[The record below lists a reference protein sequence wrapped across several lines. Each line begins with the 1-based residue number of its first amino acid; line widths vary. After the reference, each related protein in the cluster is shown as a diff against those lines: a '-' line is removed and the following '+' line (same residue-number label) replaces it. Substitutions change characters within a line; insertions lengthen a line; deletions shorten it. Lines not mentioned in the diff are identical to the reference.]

1 MEELNFKIKLLS
13 NAVDIC
19 PGVRVLLDN
28 KEYFSGT
35 IFGEETV
42 EFDAEIDDDFT
53 FNVEFAGNDPK
64 NFILDSNGMPTN
76 SVNIQVNEI
85 HVDDIN
91 ITDIAYEMSSFN
103 IDPSE
108 KYIENYTLT
117 ECMDFGFKGVWT
129 LPITTPVYIWILE
142 NL

>member
-28 KEYFSGT
+28 KECFSGT